1 MPILAT
7 SDDLNGPSPA
17 QSMQRNLRP
26 PVLTG
31 VNRIGLRH
39 LGQVGGGIFLG
50 MAAHLGLGGSV
61 IELSVTDGCPG
72 FGGDNEPY
80 PRLSGSRLNSN

>member
-1 MPILAT
+1 MPVLAT

-17 QSMQRNLRP
+17 QSTQRNLRV
-26 PVLTG
+26 PVLTS

-39 LGQVGGGIFLG
+39 FGQVGGGVFLG

-61 IELSVTDGCPG
+61 TELSVTDGRLRS
-72 FGGDNEPY
+72 GGDNEPY
-80 PRLSGSRLNSN
+80 PR